1 MNCVE
6 FERNLSEYLEGSHT
20 PEQQAHVN
28 SCPGCSGLL
37 SDLNLISTQASA
49 LAAIEEPTQRLWSA
63 IEAQLR
69 KEGLIRL
76 PQVEPVRAKWDF
88 LTQWRTAW
96 VVPVAAA
103 LALVAGLKLYH
114 PFGAGDTVPF
124 AKAPAITTPNQV
136 NAASHVPASVS
147 DEDQQLMSTVAARVP
162 AQQARYRADLDDAN
176 AFIRDAEQS
185 MKDDPNDLYTQQ
197 MLINAYAQKQMLYEL
212 AVDRS
217 GQ

>member
-6 FERNLSEYLEGSHT
+6 FERVLPEFLEGSHT
-20 PEQQAHVN
+20 PELQAHAN
-28 SCPGCSGLL
+28 SCPVCSGLL
-37 SDLNLISTQASA
+37 SDLNLLSRQASTLSA
-49 LAAIEEPTQRLWSA
+49 SEEPSPRVWLA

-69 KEGLIRL
+69 REGLIRL
-76 PQVEPVRAKWDF
+76 PQREPIRAKWGF
-88 LTQWRTAW
+88 LPQWRIAW

-114 PFGAGDTVPF
+114 PFGAGDKIPV
-124 AKAPAITTPNQV
+124 AKAPVVATSAETAV
-136 NAASHVPASVS
+136 SHPPAGVT
-147 DEDQQLMSTVAARVP
+147 DEDRQLMSSVAARIP

-185 MKDDPNDLYTQQ
+185 LKDDPNDLYSQQ

-212 AVDRS
+212 AVDRN